1 MVQHK
6 PIDQQVVVII
16 GASSGIGKVTAME
29 FGAKGAK
36 LVIADRSRAGLE
48 ATSSEI
54 MSRGGQVVWVVA
66 DVTSTEQVRKLF
78 LINRIIM
85 ANRTNY
91 NKMREVAQKA
101 IETYGRIDTWVH
113 NSGQEIFTLSLP
125 RLTSF
130 SRRGYVW
137 PLRRHYSRRVAQND

>member
-1 MVQHK
+1 MVHHK

-54 MSRGGQVVWVVA
+54 MSRGGQVVWMVA
-66 DVTSTEQVRKLF
+66 DVTSTEQVNKLF
-78 LINRIIM
+78 LTMPIC
-85 ANRTNY
+85 
-91 NKMREVAQKA
+91 
-101 IETYGRIDTWVH
+101 H
-113 NSGQEIFTLSLP
+113 
-125 RLTSF
+125 
-130 SRRGYVW
+130 
-137 PLRRHYSRRVAQND
+137 